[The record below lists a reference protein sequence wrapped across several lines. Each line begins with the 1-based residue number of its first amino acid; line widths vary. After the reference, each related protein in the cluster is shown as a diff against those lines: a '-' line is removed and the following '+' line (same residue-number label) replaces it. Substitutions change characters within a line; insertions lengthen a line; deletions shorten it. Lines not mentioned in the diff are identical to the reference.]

1 MLSGGQILKMKRSIS
16 GNKTDEDGGGEDI
29 FHFSEPHTVQSVKK
43 SLRSAAEEMGNHL
56 DKDTQ
61 ELVIN
66 EGIRVFELNNTLI
79 NRFGHRR
86 SFIRNKPES
95 QAVLGIRKT
104 LLDPESSTQKGMV
117 ISRYSSFLKFCM
129 QLNLE
134 FLRQNSKFKCMQ
146 IFLNINCTLML
157 AAPFQCI

>member
-1 MLSGGQILKMKRSIS
+1 MGLLSGGQILKMKRSIS

-79 NRFGHRR
+79 NRYGHRC
-86 SFIRNKPES
+86 SLIRNNKLGS
-95 QAVLGIRKT
+95 QALLGIRKT
-104 LLDPESSTQKGMV
+104 Q
-117 ISRYSSFLKFCM
+117 F
-129 QLNLE
+129 
-134 FLRQNSKFKCMQ
+134 SK
-146 IFLNINCTLML
+146 T
-157 AAPFQCI
+157 P

>member
-1 MLSGGQILKMKRSIS
+1 MKRSIS

-104 LLDPESSTQKGMV
+104 LLDPEGSTQNLTLPCGSYFGEGCVK
-117 ISRYSSFLKFCM
+117 IS
-129 QLNLE
+129 NLVT
-134 FLRQNSKFKCMQ
+134 FGQSKEV
-146 IFLNINCTLML
+146 
-157 AAPFQCI
+157 

>member
-1 MLSGGQILKMKRSIS
+1 MKRSIS

-79 NRFGHRR
+79 NRYGHRR
-86 SFIRNKPES
+86 SFIRNNKLGS
-95 QAVLGIRKT
+95 QALLGIRKT
-104 LLDPESSTQKGMV
+104 LQCPLDIATD
-117 ISRYSSFLKFCM
+117 
-129 QLNLE
+129 
-134 FLRQNSKFKCMQ
+134 LRQGGWGRYRQSGRYIKG
-146 IFLNINCTLML
+146 L
-157 AAPFQCI
+157 